1 MILYRLCC
9 AGEHEFESWFRDS
22 AAYDDQRARGL
33 VACPVCGSP
42 EVEKALMAPA
52 LGRAARRSAAEA
64 ATGAASPE
72 PSGTSETA
80 EAPVATPPMPAMAQP
95 VALVSEPEQQLR
107 AMLRAVRAH
116 VVANSVDVGDEFA
129 TLARRMHEGDE
140 EKRAI
145 RGAATPDEVRA
156 LIEDEI
162 EVLPLPVLPDERN

>member
-9 AGEHEFESWFRDS
+9 VADHDFESWFRDS
-22 AAYDDQRARGL
+22 AAYDAQRARGL
-33 VACPVCGSP
+33 VTCPVCGSA

-52 LGRAARRSAAEA
+52 LGRGTRKLAVEPAAEA
-64 ATGAASPE
+64 PSAE
-72 PSGTSETA
+72 PA
-80 EAPVATPPMPAMAQP
+80 EVAVPAPQP
-95 VALVSEPEQQLR
+95 VALVSEKEQQLR

-116 VVANSVDVGDEFA
+116 VIANSVDVGDDFA
-129 TLARRMHEGDE
+129 TLARRMHEGEE

-162 EVLPLPVLPDERN
+162 EILPLPVLPDERN

>member
-9 AGEHEFESWFRDS
+9 AREHDFESWFRDS
-22 AAYDDQRARGL
+22 AAYDEQRARGL
-33 VACPVCGSP
+33 VTCPVCGSP

-52 LGRAARRSAAEA
+52 LGRAARKYAAEVS
-64 ATGAASPE
+64 TD
-72 PSGTSETA
+72 
-80 EAPVATPPMPAMAQP
+80 EAPVAPVAASAPVPALVTQP
-95 VALVSEPEQQLR
+95 VALVSEKEQQLR

-129 TLARRMHEGDE
+129 ARARRMHEGDE

>member
-9 AGEHEFESWFRDS
+9 AKEHEFESWFRDS
-22 AAYDDQRARGL
+22 TAYDDQRARGL
-33 VACPVCGSP
+33 VTCPVCGSL

-52 LGRAARRSAAEA
+52 LGRAARKFA
-64 ATGAASPE
+64 
-72 PSGTSETA
+72 A
-80 EAPVATPPMPAMAQP
+80 EAPVEPAETPEASAAPSPAVQP
-95 VALVSEPEQQLR
+95 VALMSEKEQQLR

-129 TLARRMHEGDE
+129 TRARRMHEGEE

-145 RGAATPDEVRA
+145 RGEATPDEVRA

-162 EVLPLPVLPDERN
+162 EVLPIPVLPDERN

>member
-9 AGEHEFESWFRDS
+9 AKEHEFESWFRDS
-22 AAYDDQRARGL
+22 TAYDDQRARGL
-33 VACPVCGSP
+33 VTCPVCGSP

-52 LGRAARRSAAEA
+52 LGRAARKFAADVAADTAPADAPDAAPSA
-64 ATGAASPE
+64 
-72 PSGTSETA
+72 
-80 EAPVATPPMPAMAQP
+80 PPQP
-95 VALVSEPEQQLR
+95 VALVSEKEQQLR

-116 VVANSVDVGDEFA
+116 VVANSVDVGDDFA
-129 TLARRMHEGDE
+129 TLARRMHEGEE

-145 RGAATPDEVRA
+145 RGEATADEVRA

>member
-9 AGEHEFESWFRDS
+9 AANHDFESWFRDS
-22 AAYDDQRARGL
+22 AAYDEQRTRGL
-33 VACPVCGSP
+33 ITCPVCGSA

-52 LGRAARRSAAEA
+52 LGRGTRKFALEPAAEV
-64 ATGAASPE
+64 PVDE
-72 PSGTSETA
+72 PA
-80 EAPVATPPMPAMAQP
+80 EVAVPAPQP
-95 VALVSEPEQQLR
+95 VALVSEKEQQLR

-129 TLARRMHEGDE
+129 TLARRMHEGEE

-145 RGAATPDEVRA
+145 RGEATPDEVRA

-162 EVLPLPVLPDERN
+162 EILPLPVLPDERN

>member
-9 AGEHEFESWFRDS
+9 VKEHEFESWFRDS
-22 AAYDDQRARGL
+22 TAYDDQRARGL
-33 VACPVCGSP
+33 VTCPVCGSP

-52 LGRAARRSAAEA
+52 LGRAARKFAADVAADTAPADAPDAAPSA
-64 ATGAASPE
+64 
-72 PSGTSETA
+72 
-80 EAPVATPPMPAMAQP
+80 PPQP
-95 VALVSEPEQQLR
+95 VALVSEKEQQLR

-116 VVANSVDVGDEFA
+116 VVANSVDVGDDFA
-129 TLARRMHEGDE
+129 TLARRMHEGEE

-145 RGAATPDEVRA
+145 RGEATADEVRA

>member
-9 AGEHEFESWFRDS
+9 AKDHDFESWFRDS

-33 VACPVCGSP
+33 VTCPVCGSP

-52 LGRAARRSAAEA
+52 LGRAARKFAPDIPAEVAAA
-64 ATGAASPE
+64 PE
-72 PSGTSETA
+72 PPVP
-80 EAPVATPPMPAMAQP
+80 APAPQP
-95 VALVSEPEQQLR
+95 VALVSEKEQQLR

-129 TLARRMHEGDE
+129 TLARRMHEGEE

-145 RGAATPDEVRA
+145 RGEATPDEVRA

>member
-9 AGEHEFESWFRDS
+9 AANHDFESWFRDS
-22 AAYDDQRARGL
+22 AAYDEQRTRGL
-33 VACPVCGSP
+33 ITCPVCGSA

-52 LGRAARRSAAEA
+52 LGRGTRKFALEPAAEV
-64 ATGAASPE
+64 PVDE
-72 PSGTSETA
+72 PA
-80 EAPVATPPMPAMAQP
+80 EVAVPAPQP
-95 VALVSEPEQQLR
+95 VALVSEKEQQLR

-129 TLARRMHEGDE
+129 TLARRMHEGEE

-145 RGAATPDEVRA
+145 RGEATPDEVRA

-162 EVLPLPVLPDERN
+162 